1 MSRPLRIALWAL
13 IVSLALG
20 VLVVAGLML
29 PLAAFQTAE
38 SHPEYAHLAWPVL
51 ISCWV
56 ACAAALVVL
65 GAAGRLVGL
74 AASGQLLSGATQGPL
89 AVAVGGF
96 ATMAAVSL
104 GLNGALTFIVRQNH
118 PSVFLGLLGLG
129 LICLTAALA
138 LVAAKGQVARASA
151 LADEVEA
158 FV

>member
-29 PLAAFQTAE
+29 PLAAFQAAE
-38 SHPEYAHLAWPVL
+38 SYPEYAYLAWPFL
-51 ISCWV
+51 LSFWA

-65 GAAGRLVGL
+65 GVAARLVGL
-74 AASGQLLSGATQGPL
+74 AASGQLLSRATQGPL
-89 AVAVGGF
+89 AVAIGGF
-96 ATMAAVSL
+96 GAMAVVFLS
-104 GLNGALTFIVRQNH
+104 LNGVLTFVVGQNH
-118 PSVFLGLLGLG
+118 PSVFLALLGLG

>member
-29 PLAAFQTAE
+29 PLAAFQAAE
-38 SHPEYAHLAWPVL
+38 SYPEYAYLAWPFL
-51 ISCWV
+51 LSFWA

-65 GAAGRLVGL
+65 GVAARLVGL
-74 AASGQLLSGATQGPL
+74 AASGQLLSRATQGPL
-89 AVAVGGF
+89 AVAIGGF
-96 ATMAAVSL
+96 GAMAVVFL
-104 GLNGALTFIVRQNH
+104 GLNGVLTFVVRQNH
-118 PSVFLGLLGLG
+118 PSVFLALLGLG

>member
-29 PLAAFQTAE
+29 PLAAFQAAE
-38 SHPEYAHLAWPVL
+38 SYPAYAYLAWPFL
-51 ISCWV
+51 LSFWA

-65 GAAGRLVGL
+65 GVAARLVGF
-74 AASGQLLSGATQGPL
+74 AASGQLLSRATQGPL
-89 AVAVGGF
+89 AVAIGGF
-96 ATMAAVSL
+96 GAMAVVFL
-104 GLNGALTFIVRQNH
+104 GLNGVLTFVVGQNH
-118 PSVFLGLLGLG
+118 PSVFLALLGLG

>member
-20 VLVVAGLML
+20 VLAVAGLML
-29 PLAAFQTAE
+29 PLAAFQAAE
-38 SHPEYAHLAWPVL
+38 SYPEYAYLAWPFL
-51 ISCWV
+51 LSFWA

-65 GAAGRLVGL
+65 GVAARLVGL
-74 AASGQLLSGATQGPL
+74 AASGQLLSRATQGPL
-89 AVAVGGF
+89 AVAIGGF
-96 ATMAAVSL
+96 GAMAVVFL
-104 GLNGALTFIVRQNH
+104 GLNGVLTFVVGQNH
-118 PSVFLGLLGLG
+118 PSVFLALLGLG

>member
-38 SHPEYAHLAWPVL
+38 SYPEYAYLAWPFL
-51 ISCWV
+51 LSFWA

-65 GAAGRLVGL
+65 GVAARLVGL
-74 AASGQLLSGATQGPL
+74 AASGQLLSRATQGPL
-89 AVAVGGF
+89 AVAIGGF
-96 ATMAAVSL
+96 GAMAVVFL
-104 GLNGALTFIVRQNH
+104 GLNGVLTFVVGQNH
-118 PSVFLGLLGLG
+118 PSVFLALLGLG

>member
-29 PLAAFQTAE
+29 PLAAFQAAE
-38 SHPEYAHLAWPVL
+38 SYPEYAYLAWPFL
-51 ISCWV
+51 LSFWA

-65 GAAGRLVGL
+65 VVAARLVGL
-74 AASGQLLSGATQGPL
+74 AASGQLLSRATQGPL
-89 AVAVGGF
+89 AVAIGGF
-96 ATMAAVSL
+96 GAMAVVFL
-104 GLNGALTFIVRQNH
+104 GLNGVLTFVVGQNH
-118 PSVFLGLLGLG
+118 PSVFLALLGLG

>member
-29 PLAAFQTAE
+29 PLAAFQAAE
-38 SHPEYAHLAWPVL
+38 SYPEYAYLAWPFL
-51 ISCWV
+51 LSFWA

-65 GAAGRLVGL
+65 GVAARLVGL
-74 AASGQLLSGATQGPL
+74 AAPGQLRSRATQGPL
-89 AVAVGGF
+89 AVATGGCG
-96 ATMAAVSL
+96 AMAVVFL
-104 GLNGALTFIVRQNH
+104 GLNGVLTFVVGQNH
-118 PSVFLGLLGLG
+118 PSVFLALLGLG

>member
-29 PLAAFQTAE
+29 PLAAFQAAE
-38 SHPEYAHLAWPVL
+38 SYPEYAYLAWPFL
-51 ISCWV
+51 LSFWA
-56 ACAAALVVL
+56 ACASALVVL
-65 GAAGRLVGL
+65 GVAARMVGL
-74 AASGQLLSGATQGPL
+74 AASGQLLSRATQGPL
-89 AVAVGGF
+89 AVAIGGF
-96 ATMAAVSL
+96 GAMAVVFL
-104 GLNGALTFIVRQNH
+104 GLNGVLTFVVGQNH
-118 PSVFLGLLGLG
+118 PSVFLALLGLG

>member
-1 MSRPLRIALWAL
+1 MSSPLRIALWAL

-29 PLAAFQTAE
+29 PLAAFQAAE
-38 SHPEYAHLAWPVL
+38 SYPEYAYLAGPFLLSFWA
-51 ISCWV
+51 

-65 GAAGRLVGL
+65 GVAARLVGL
-74 AASGQLLSGATQGPL
+74 AASGQLLSRATQGPL
-89 AVAVGGF
+89 AVAIGGF
-96 ATMAAVSL
+96 GAMAVVFL
-104 GLNGALTFIVRQNH
+104 GLNGVLTFVVGQNH
-118 PSVFLGLLGLG
+118 PSVFLALLGLG

>member
-29 PLAAFQTAE
+29 PLAAFQAAE
-38 SHPEYAHLAWPVL
+38 SYPEYAYLAWPFL
-51 ISCWV
+51 LSFWA

-65 GAAGRLVGL
+65 GVAARLVGL
-74 AASGQLLSGATQGPL
+74 AASGQLLSRATQGPL
-89 AVAVGGF
+89 AVASGGF
-96 ATMAAVSL
+96 GAMAVVFL
-104 GLNGALTFIVRQNH
+104 GLNGVLTFVVGQNH
-118 PSVFLGLLGLG
+118 PSVFLALLGLG

>member
-29 PLAAFQTAE
+29 PLAAFQAAE
-38 SHPEYAHLAWPVL
+38 SYPEYAYLAWPFLLSV
-51 ISCWV
+51 WA

-65 GAAGRLVGL
+65 GVAARLVGL
-74 AASGQLLSGATQGPL
+74 AASGQLLSRATQGPL
-89 AVAVGGF
+89 AVAIGGF
-96 ATMAAVSL
+96 GAMAVVFL
-104 GLNGALTFIVRQNH
+104 GLNGVLTFVVGQNH
-118 PSVFLGLLGLG
+118 PSVFLALLGLG

>member
-29 PLAAFQTAE
+29 PLAAFQAAE
-38 SHPEYAHLAWPVL
+38 SYPEYAYLAWPFL
-51 ISCWV
+51 LSFWA

-65 GAAGRLVGL
+65 GVAARLVGL
-74 AASGQLLSGATQGPL
+74 AASGQLLSRATQGPL
-89 AVAVGGF
+89 AVAIGGF
-96 ATMAAVSL
+96 GAMAVVFL
-104 GLNGALTFIVRQNH
+104 GLNGVLTFVVGQNH
-118 PSVFLGLLGLG
+118 PSVFLALLGLG

>member
-29 PLAAFQTAE
+29 PLAAFQAAE
-38 SHPEYAHLAWPVL
+38 SYPAYAYLAWPFL
-51 ISCWV
+51 LSFWA

-65 GAAGRLVGL
+65 GVAARLVGL
-74 AASGQLLSGATQGPL
+74 AASGQLLSRATQGPL
-89 AVAVGGF
+89 AVAIGGF
-96 ATMAAVSL
+96 GAMAVVFL
-104 GLNGALTFIVRQNH
+104 GLNGVLTFVVGQNH
-118 PSVFLGLLGLG
+118 PSVFLALLGLG

>member
-29 PLAAFQTAE
+29 PLAAFQAAE
-38 SHPEYAHLAWPVL
+38 SYPEYAYLAWPFL
-51 ISCWV
+51 LSFWA

-65 GAAGRLVGL
+65 GVAARLVAL
-74 AASGQLLSGATQGPL
+74 AASGQLLSRATQGPL
-89 AVAVGGF
+89 AVAIGGF
-96 ATMAAVSL
+96 GAMAVVFL
-104 GLNGALTFIVRQNH
+104 GLNGVLTFVVGQNH
-118 PSVFLGLLGLG
+118 PSVFLALLGLG

>member
-29 PLAAFQTAE
+29 PLAAFQAAE
-38 SHPEYAHLAWPVL
+38 SYPEYAYLAWPFL
-51 ISCWV
+51 LSFWA

-65 GAAGRLVGL
+65 GVAARQVGL
-74 AASGQLLSGATQGPL
+74 AASGQLLSRATQGPL
-89 AVAVGGF
+89 AVAIGGF
-96 ATMAAVSL
+96 GAMAVVFL
-104 GLNGALTFIVRQNH
+104 GLNGVLTFVVGQNH
-118 PSVFLGLLGLG
+118 PSVFLALLGLG

>member
-29 PLAAFQTAE
+29 PLAAFQAAE
-38 SHPEYAHLAWPVL
+38 SYPEYAYLAWPFL
-51 ISCWV
+51 LSFWA

-65 GAAGRLVGL
+65 GVAARLVAL
-74 AASGQLLSGATQGPL
+74 AASGQLLSRATQGPL
-89 AVAVGGF
+89 TVAIGGF
-96 ATMAAVSL
+96 GAMAVVFL
-104 GLNGALTFIVRQNH
+104 GLNGVLTFVVGQNH
-118 PSVFLGLLGLG
+118 PSVFLALLGLG

-138 LVAAKGQVARASA
+138 LVAAKGQVARAST

>member
-29 PLAAFQTAE
+29 PLAAFQAAE
-38 SHPEYAHLAWPVL
+38 SYPEYAYLAWPFL
-51 ISCWV
+51 LSFWA

-65 GAAGRLVGL
+65 GVAARLVGL
-74 AASGQLLSGATQGPL
+74 AASGQLLSRATQGPL
-89 AVAVGGF
+89 AVAIGGF
-96 ATMAAVSL
+96 GAMAVVFL
-104 GLNGALTFIVRQNH
+104 GLNGVLTFVVGQNH
-118 PSVFLGLLGLG
+118 PSVFLALLGLG

-151 LADEVEA
+151 LADELEA